1 VVPLALAGDV
11 GEQVAVVLSVGLVLL
26 LTGLVL
32 VLLAGLVTVLAGGV
46 LGVADLVVLFKG
58 DGEEL
63 DGQAITFVL
72 AWLLAWLLGRRLGL
86 IPPADELNGLPDPAT
101 P

>member
-1 VVPLALAGDV
+1 M
-11 GEQVAVVLSVGLVLL
+11 VLSVGLVLL
-26 LTGLVL
+26 LAGLVL
-32 VLLAGLVTVLAGGV
+32 VLLAGLVTVLAGGA
-46 LGVADLVVLFKG
+46 LGVANLVVSFKG

-63 DGQAITFVL
+63 DGHATAFVL

-86 IPPADELNGLPDPAT
+86 IPLADELNGLPDPAT